1 MLDNKQIQLISKLKQ
16 QPKIGSSPT
25 ALLDELGEI
34 LKKVFGA
41 YQAGASAVIQKNIFA
56 FVANEE
62 IGRAHV

>member
-41 YQAGASAVIQKNIFA
+41 YKCGVITWQRKESRKKI
-56 FVANEE
+56 
-62 IGRAHV
+62 